1 MERRRDY
8 RHLFRYR
15 LSLRCERTKR
25 VIADV
30 TTDDV
35 SASGL
40 SLSAFSPHGLA
51 VGDRCEVQ
59 LFARVTGPNRSED
72 TLVMATDA
80 VVVRSD
86 PKSAALRFEAPL
98 SY

>member
-8 RHLFRYR
+8 RHAVRYR
-15 LSLRCERTKR
+15 LSVRCARTHR
-25 VIADV
+25 VIADI
-30 TTDDV
+30 TTEDV

-40 SLSAFSPHGLA
+40 SLLAHSPHGLL

-59 LFARVTGPNRSED
+59 LFARVAAPGSED
-72 TLVMATDA
+72 TLMMATDA

-86 PKSAALRFEAPL
+86 DTSAALRFEAPL
-98 SY
+98 AY

>member
-8 RHLFRYR
+8 RHAFRYR
-15 LSLRCERTKR
+15 LSLRCDRTKR

-30 TTDDV
+30 STEDV

-40 SLSAFSPHGLA
+40 SLHAHSPHGLV
-51 VGDRCEVQ
+51 VGDRCEIQ
-59 LFARVTGPNRSED
+59 LFARVLGQKNED

-86 PKSAALRFEAPL
+86 ETSAALRFEAPL

>member
-1 MERRRDY
+1 
-8 RHLFRYR
+8 
-15 LSLRCERTKR
+15 

-30 TTDDV
+30 TTEDV

-40 SLSAFSPHGLA
+40 SLMAHSPHGLI

-59 LFARVTGPNRSED
+59 LFARVLGSGNED

-86 PKSAALRFEAPL
+86 ETGAALRFEGPL
-98 SY
+98 AY

>member
-1 MERRRDY
+1 MERRKDY

-15 LSLRCERTKR
+15 LSLRCARTKR

-40 SLSAFSPHGLA
+40 SLSAHSPHGLV
-51 VGDRCEVQ
+51 VGDKCEVQ
-59 LFARVTGPNRSED
+59 LFARVLGQNSED

-86 PKSAALRFEAPL
+86 PVTAALRFEAPL
-98 SY
+98 AY

>member
-8 RHLFRYR
+8 RHAFRYR
-15 LSLRCERTKR
+15 LSLRCARTAR

-30 TTDDV
+30 ATSDV

-40 SLSAFSPHGLA
+40 SLLAHAPHGLM

-59 LFARVTGPNRSED
+59 LFARVLGQKSED

-80 VVVRSD
+80 IVVRSD
-86 PKSAALRFEAPL
+86 DTSAALRFEAPL
-98 SY
+98 AY

>member
-8 RHLFRYR
+8 RHTFRYR
-15 LSLRCERTKR
+15 LSVKCTRTQR
-25 VIADV
+25 VIADIA
-30 TTDDV
+30 TEDV

-40 SLSAFSPHGLA
+40 SLKAHAPHGLQ

-59 LFARVTGPNRSED
+59 LFARVLGPSSED

-80 VVVRSD
+80 IVIRSD
-86 PKSAALRFEAPL
+86 ETSAALHFEAPL
-98 SY
+98 AY

>member
-8 RHLFRYR
+8 RHAFRYR
-15 LSLRCERTKR
+15 LSLRCARTHR

-30 TTDDV
+30 STADV

-40 SLSAFSPHGLA
+40 SLMAHAPHGLV

-59 LFARVTGPNRSED
+59 LFARVVGPASED

-86 PKSAALRFEAPL
+86 ETSAALKFNAPL
-98 SY
+98 AY

>member
-8 RHLFRYR
+8 RHAVRYR
-15 LSLRCERTKR
+15 VSLRCARTKR
-25 VIADV
+25 VIADI

-40 SLSAFSPHGLA
+40 MVSAHAPHGLE

-59 LFARVTGPNRSED
+59 LFARVLGPGAED

-86 PKSAALRFEAPL
+86 DVTAALRFEAPL
-98 SY
+98 AY

>member
-1 MERRRDY
+1 MERRKDY
-8 RHLFRYR
+8 RHAFRYR
-15 LSLRCERTKR
+15 LSLRCARTKR

-30 TTDDV
+30 TTEDV

-40 SLSAFSPHGLA
+40 SLAAHSPHGLV

-59 LFARVTGPNRSED
+59 LFARVLGPNSED

-80 VVVRSD
+80 VVVRSEET
-86 PKSAALRFEAPL
+86 SAALRFEAPL
-98 SY
+98 AY

>member
-1 MERRRDY
+1 MERRKDY
-8 RHLFRYR
+8 RHPFRYR
-15 LSLRCERTKR
+15 LSLRCARTQR

-30 TTDDV
+30 STADV

-40 SLSAFSPHGLA
+40 SLSAHSPHGLA

-59 LFARVTGPNRSED
+59 LFARVPGPSSDD

-86 PKSAALRFEAPL
+86 SVTAALRFEAPL
-98 SY
+98 TY

>member
-8 RHLFRYR
+8 RHTVRYR
-15 LSLRCERTKR
+15 LSLRCARTHR

-30 TTDDV
+30 TTEDV

-40 SLSAFSPHGLA
+40 SLESHTPHGLLP
-51 VGDRCEVQ
+51 GDRCEVQ
-59 LFARVTGPNRSED
+59 LFARVLGPGSED

-80 VVVRSD
+80 VVLRSD
-86 PKSAALRFEAPL
+86 DTSAALRFEAPL
-98 SY
+98 AY

>member
-1 MERRRDY
+1 
-8 RHLFRYR
+8 
-15 LSLRCERTKR
+15 

-30 TTDDV
+30 TTEDV

-40 SLSAFSPHGLA
+40 SLTAHAPHGL
-51 VGDRCEVQ
+51 VTGDRCEVQ
-59 LFARVTGPNRSED
+59 LFARVTSPNSED

-80 VVVRSD
+80 VVIRAD
-86 PKSAALRFEAPL
+86 ETSAALRFEAPL

>member
-8 RHLFRYR
+8 RHAFRYR
-15 LSLRCERTKR
+15 LSLRCAGTHR

-40 SLSAFSPHGLA
+40 SLKAHAPHGLA
-51 VGDRCEVQ
+51 VGDKCEVQ
-59 LFARVTGPNRSED
+59 LFARVLGQKSED

-86 PKSAALRFEAPL
+86 ANSAALRFEAPL
-98 SY
+98 AY

>member
-15 LSLRCERTKR
+15 LSLRCARTKR

-30 TTDDV
+30 TTEDV

-40 SLSAFSPHGLA
+40 SLSAHSPHGLR
-51 VGDRCEVQ
+51 VGDKCEVQ
-59 LFARVTGPNRSED
+59 LFARVLGPHTED

-80 VVVRSD
+80 VVIRSD
-86 PKSAALRFEAPL
+86 KATAALRFEAPL
-98 SY
+98 AY

>member
-8 RHLFRYR
+8 RHAFRYR
-15 LSLRCERTKR
+15 LSLRCARTKR
-25 VIADV
+25 VISDIS
-30 TTDDV
+30 TEDV

-40 SLSAFSPHGLA
+40 SLHAHTPHGLV
-51 VGDRCEVQ
+51 VGDKCEIQ
-59 LFARVTGPNRSED
+59 LFARVLGRNNED

-86 PKSAALRFEAPL
+86 DTTAALRFEAPL
-98 SY
+98 AY

>member
-8 RHLFRYR
+8 RHAFRYR
-15 LSLRCERTKR
+15 LSLRCGRTKR
-25 VIADV
+25 VISDV
-30 TTDDV
+30 STEDV

-40 SLSAFSPHGLA
+40 SLHAHAPHGLV

-59 LFARVTGPNRSED
+59 LYARVLGPNTED

-80 VVVRSD
+80 IVIRSD
-86 PKSAALRFEAPL
+86 DTTAALRFEAPL

>member
-8 RHLFRYR
+8 RHAFRYR
-15 LSLRCERTKR
+15 LSLRCARTKR

-30 TTDDV
+30 STEDV

-40 SLSAFSPHGLA
+40 SLHATGPHGLL

-59 LFARVTGPNRSED
+59 LFARVLGPNAED

-80 VVVRSD
+80 IVVRSD
-86 PKSAALRFEAPL
+86 DTSAALRFEAPL
-98 SY
+98 AY

>member
-1 MERRRDY
+1 MERRKDY
-8 RHLFRYR
+8 RHAFRYR
-15 LSLRCERTKR
+15 LSLRCARTKR
-25 VIADV
+25 VIADIA
-30 TTDDV
+30 TDDV

-40 SLSAFSPHGLA
+40 SLSSSTPHGLLP
-51 VGDRCEVQ
+51 GDRCEVQ
-59 LFARVTGPNRSED
+59 LFARVLGQNTED

-86 PKSAALRFEAPL
+86 DVTAALRFEAPL

>member
-8 RHLFRYR
+8 RHAFRYR
-15 LSLRCERTKR
+15 LSLRCERTHR

-30 TTDDV
+30 TTEDV

-40 SLSAFSPHGLA
+40 SLLAHSPHGLV

-59 LFARVTGPNRSED
+59 LFARVQSPNSED

-80 VVVRSD
+80 IVTRSD
-86 PKSAALRFEAPL
+86 ETSAALRFEAPL
-98 SY
+98 VY

>member
-1 MERRRDY
+1 MERRKDY

-15 LSLRCERTKR
+15 LSLRCARTKR

-30 TTDDV
+30 STDDV

-40 SLSAFSPHGLA
+40 LLSAQSPHGLV
-51 VGDRCEVQ
+51 VGDKCEVQ
-59 LFARVTGPNRSED
+59 LFARVLGPNSDD

-86 PKSAALRFEAPL
+86 PVTAALRFEAPL
-98 SY
+98 TY

>member
-8 RHLFRYR
+8 RHMFRYR
-15 LSLRCERTKR
+15 LSLRCARTKR
-25 VIADV
+25 VISDV
-30 TTDDV
+30 HTEDV

-40 SLSAFSPHGLA
+40 SIEAHAPHGLV

-59 LFARVTGPNRSED
+59 LFARVLGQNSED

-86 PKSAALRFEAPL
+86 ETSAALRFEAPL
-98 SY
+98 AY

>member
-8 RHLFRYR
+8 RHAFRYR
-15 LSLRCERTKR
+15 LSLRCARTHR

-30 TTDDV
+30 TTEDV

-40 SLSAFSPHGLA
+40 SLLAHTPHGL
-51 VGDRCEVQ
+51 VTGDRCEVQ
-59 LFARVTGPNRSED
+59 LFARVMSPGSED

-80 VVVRSD
+80 VVIRSD
-86 PKSAALRFEAPL
+86 ETSAALRFEAPL
-98 SY
+98 AY

>member
-1 MERRRDY
+1 MERRKDY
-8 RHLFRYR
+8 RHAFRYR
-15 LSLRCERTKR
+15 LSLRCARTKR

-30 TTDDV
+30 TTEDV

-40 SLSAFSPHGLA
+40 SLSAHVPHGL
-51 VGDRCEVQ
+51 VTGDKCEVQ
-59 LFARVTGPNRSED
+59 LFARVLAPNSED

-86 PKSAALRFEAPL
+86 EMTAALRFEAPL
-98 SY
+98 AY